1 MNTVY
6 VVYTEEIEAF
16 YIHGVFTSKE
26 ELEKGLEELSKDSFS
41 LKQAV
46 ERREDSKKWY
56 YKTHLL
62 FMGVDRCQDGC
73 EHKPYSLTVD
83 LQEYSKSLYHIYE
96 IKTNQSNSNPLAVGY
111 E

>member
-1 MNTVY
+1 MSKVY

-41 LKQAV
+41 LKQAKKL
-46 ERREDSKKWY
+46 RGDSKKWY
-56 YKTHLL
+56 YERHLIY
-62 FMGVDRCQDGC
+62 MDDNCQDGC